1 MCFSGRVLI
10 LCAVRVV
17 VVSDYTGVMDELGNV
32 RYPVP
37 TQYPAYQRSNVA
49 ARVGRRV
56 SVFALLDSVFIGVAL
71 LLTLWLAFI
80 LLTGSLTLQWRSLT
94 LLVLFWFVVSYL
106 LLPRMHQIFALVY
119 VPDYFIG
126 RTKTQDGV
134 LGDPVNLAFDGTQAD
149 IHVAMQRAG
158 WTLADPIT
166 LGSSWR
172 IVVSSVFG
180 RSYPNAP
187 VSDLYLFGRAHDFA
201 YQQEVAGSAKQRHHV
216 RFWKVPKGWILPGG
230 HRADWLAAGTFDRA
244 VGLSIFTL
252 QVTHKIDEDTDLE
265 RDYIVRTLRFAEPS
279 VSVRLIEDFSTAYH
293 HRNGGGDRVRTDGD
307 LPIVNVKGVHD
318 RARRAG
324 TLPEGFVLERSR
336 RRRVTDH
343 GVPPMSLVASG
354 TLVILHFIAIILFW
368 YSFFSGGTRIV
379 DVGGWAGLST
389 SVAVSAAI
397 GLEFFLWVAMLARRR
412 WARIGLMLFSI
423 GLAANS
429 LVDLGQRGGQPLQLL
444 AQSMMAV
451 LVVLIISGVSAREW
465 VSKGSK
471 DREITIAEP
480 PRWQY

>member
-1 MCFSGRVLI
+1 
-10 LCAVRVV
+10 
-17 VVSDYTGVMDELGNV
+17 MDELGDK

-37 TQYPAYQRSNVA
+37 AQYPAYQRTVGA
-49 ARVGRRV
+49 PRTGRRV
-56 SVFALLDSVFIGVAL
+56 SLYALLDSVFIGVAL

-106 LLPRMHQIFALVY
+106 LLPRLHQIFALMY
-119 VPDYFIG
+119 LPDYFIG

-134 LGDPVNLAFDGTQAD
+134 LGDPVNLAFDGSQRD

-172 IVVSSVFG
+172 IVVSSIFG
-180 RSYPNAP
+180 RSYPKAP
-187 VSDLYLFGRAHDFA
+187 VSDLYLFGRPHDFA

-216 RFWKVPKGWILPGG
+216 RFWKVPQGWILPGG
-230 HRADWLAAGTFDRA
+230 HHADWLAAGTFDRT

-265 RDYIVRTLRFAEPS
+265 RDYIVRTLRFADPA
-279 VSVRLIEDFSTAYH
+279 VSVRVIEDFSTAYH

-307 LPIVNVKGVHD
+307 LPIVNVEGVHD
-318 RARRAG
+318 RLLQAG
-324 TLPEGFVLERSR
+324 ALPREIIPEVAGRK
-336 RRRVTDH
+336 RVTDH
-343 GVPPMSLVASG
+343 AVPPMSLIASG
-354 TLVILHFIAIILFW
+354 TLVVLHLIAIILFW
-368 YSFFSGGTRIV
+368 YSFFSAGTRIA
-379 DVGGWAGLST
+379 DVGGWKGIST
-389 SVAVSAAI
+389 GVAVSAAI

-429 LVDLGQRGGQPLQLL
+429 LIDLEQHDGQPLLLL